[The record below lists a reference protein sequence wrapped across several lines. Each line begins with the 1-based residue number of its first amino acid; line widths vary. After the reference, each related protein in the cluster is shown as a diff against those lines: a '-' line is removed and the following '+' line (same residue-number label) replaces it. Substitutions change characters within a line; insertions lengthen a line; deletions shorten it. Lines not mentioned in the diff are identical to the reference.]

1 MTNAGNILDAV
12 VDKSNYQ
19 KFVQTESF
27 AATNDF
33 NNVIY
38 ADTSTFG
45 NGILETGYYLI
56 EIQLNFSSNIVGAQT
71 ITKNI
76 SGIVNRYF
84 SKGSYV
90 SGGGDPSFVINYRG
104 ESMII
109 QTMKIRILNPDKSI
123 ASVGDDNTL
132 FFEIVKQLETT
143 I

>member
-1 MTNAGNILDAV
+1 M
-12 VDKSNYQ
+12 
-19 KFVQTESF
+19 
-27 AATNDF
+27 
-33 NNVIY
+33 
-38 ADTSTFG
+38 
-45 NGILETGYYLI
+45 ETGYYLI